1 MAGQRKLADILDPE
15 YAQELLN
22 DGWTVQEIAEDFE
35 CDKGNLAKYLSA
47 NGVRNPALRKR
58 VRVLEYINLE
68 TLITKI
74 QAGYSTVDIAAELP
88 EEVTGQV
95 IRSFIGNHHTNIE
108 SIRENPDFLRAE
120 VKRRAEKKRQANE
133 NKELRKTASKRG
145 A

>member
-58 VRVLEYINLE
+58 VRVLEYIKLE

-120 VKRRAEKKRQANE
+120 KKRQANE